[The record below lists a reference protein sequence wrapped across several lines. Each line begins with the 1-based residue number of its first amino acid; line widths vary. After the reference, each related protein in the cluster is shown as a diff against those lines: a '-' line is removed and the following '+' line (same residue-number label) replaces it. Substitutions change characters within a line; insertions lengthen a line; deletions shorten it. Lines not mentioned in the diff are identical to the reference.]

1 MKSMSLLLAMLL
13 GSLLMVGSAIPN
25 ATAGS
30 LPAEKAACATTQ
42 TAGAQT
48 AAACGR
54 CGDGFCAAQCGETA
68 GNCPKDCGVVESF
81 ALACGKCGDGHC
93 TAQCGETATS
103 CPKDCGVE
111 SQRSTARLAIPAR

>member
-1 MKSMSLLLAMLL
+1 MKSMSLLLGILL
-13 GSLLMVGSAIPN
+13 GSLLMVGSAIPS

-30 LPAEKAACATTQ
+30 LPAVKAACATT
-42 TAGAQT
+42 QT

-68 GNCPKDCGVVESF
+68 ENCPKDCGVVESF